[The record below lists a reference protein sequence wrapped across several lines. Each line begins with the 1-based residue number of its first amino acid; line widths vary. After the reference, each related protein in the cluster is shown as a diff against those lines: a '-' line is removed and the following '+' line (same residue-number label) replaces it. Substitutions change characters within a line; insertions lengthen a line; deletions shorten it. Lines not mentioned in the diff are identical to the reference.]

1 MKEVKL
7 KTIHGFV
14 FNVEIFNE
22 PEVTFFGCSNWHAL
36 CKAYAFEEDMQI
48 TFDIGLRRRG
58 TGIFDDEDIWVE
70 VGDMIPVLP
79 PCEYLVAGSSEEE

>member
-1 MKEVKL
+1 
-7 KTIHGFV
+7 
-14 FNVEIFNE
+14 
-22 PEVTFFGCSNWHAL
+22 
-36 CKAYAFEEDMQI
+36 MQI

-58 TGIFDDEDIWVE
+58 TGIFYDEDIWVE